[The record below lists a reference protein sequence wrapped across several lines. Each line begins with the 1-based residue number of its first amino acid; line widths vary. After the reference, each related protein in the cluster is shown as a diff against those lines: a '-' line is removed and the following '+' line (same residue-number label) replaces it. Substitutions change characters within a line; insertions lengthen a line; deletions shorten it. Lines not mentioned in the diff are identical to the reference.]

1 MKIEHIEKN
10 FRDYQKVLEREAK
23 TLTGIP
29 IRIQLVV
36 SMDSYATCD
45 NSTIQIGLYP
55 WEAAFNWEI
64 VKRIIRFKFHH
75 EIQHVLS
82 TDSTEFISAIED
94 IADVFTSN
102 GVCKKRAK
110 KFGKWLVNGTE
121 DGRIENLM
129 VILRKGIKKLR
140 DWYRLKEFETTEV
153 SPSDGM
159 SDIELALMNIHSVAC
174 RGYLCKG
181 FATHYKGKPVYNVV
195 IDCLEDI
202 KRAVVATTTRGMGDV
217 CREMANKLVSL
228 IDAKQEQEIGES
240 MSEKSEQ
247 ELIFVS
253 NKNIENLD
261 KGDKWKEKL
270 NKNSKIIA
278 ILEDS
283 DEEQQPGE
291 SSGDGIVPD
300 EIIDLRTKKPE
311 KEDNDEKSK
320 SSSKGGSEEKSEGDA
335 QQNSNGESADGDS
348 ENSDSS
354 PGDSADGSDEKA
366 GESADN
372 SAGNSS
378 ESASD
383 GESTDFSTKSE
394 GNDQGNGKSGSQGK
408 SESGGKS
415 EKPSVDEYLE
425 KKLNDLEESLEKS
438 DNLQDEMEG
447 REKARKLQI
456 IKEIQQ
462 NGVAERDRNKPE
474 MKNIMLDVEKR
485 QSPYCMPEY
494 RPYDKDR
501 WNSDAPYEI
510 IAKAAGIREDV
521 KKALAS
527 ETEQT
532 IGGLY
537 EGDFDIDNIAN
548 LCLGSFD
555 CFKKESTHKDE
566 VHFDITILKDNSGSM
581 GGKVNERCC
590 TAMALLEEIVKGING
605 ISLKIADYSDQK
617 HGIIKDWDDMSGE
630 FNYSWS
636 YYENERVDGGQYDD
650 VSIDLFASELVA
662 RPVATNKMLCILTDG
677 EPCVP
682 RKALQEILTRGR
694 QNGVYIMVFFI
705 GYDAEKIA
713 RNKDKYEDVY
723 GEGCCFAIPYDEDM
737 MNLGDVFVEL
747 LRANVKF

>member
-1 MKIEHIEKN
+1 MKIEHIQKN
-10 FRDYQKVLEREAK
+10 FKDYQKVLEREAK
-23 TLTGIP
+23 TLTGLA
-29 IRIQLVV
+29 IRIRLIVG
-36 SMDSYATCD
+36 MDSYATFD

-82 TDSTEFISAIED
+82 TDSREFASAIED
-94 IADVFTSN
+94 VADVFASK
-102 GVCKKRAK
+102 GVCKKRAREL
-110 KFGKWLVNGTE
+110 GKWLVNGTE

-153 SPSDGM
+153 SPEDDM
-159 SDIELALMNIHSVAC
+159 TDIELALMNIHSVAC

-181 FATHYKGKPVYNVV
+181 FATHYAGKPVYDVV

-202 KRAVVATTTRGMGDV
+202 KKAVTASTTRGMGDI
-217 CREMANKLVSL
+217 CREMADKLTTL
-228 IDAKQEQEIGES
+228 IDAKQEQEIGEG
-240 MSEKSEQ
+240 MSEKGQQ
-247 ELIFVS
+247 EVIFVS

-278 ILEDS
+278 ILEDT
-283 DEEQQPGE
+283 DDEQQPGE
-291 SSGDGIVPD
+291 NSEDGIVPD
-300 EIIDLRTKKPE
+300 EIIDLRTKKPK
-311 KEDNDEKSK
+311 KEDNDEESK
-320 SSSKGGSEEKSEGDA
+320 SSSKGGSGEKSEGDA
-335 QQNSNGESADGDS
+335 QQGSNGEFAEGDS
-348 ENSDSS
+348 EDT
-354 PGDSADGSDEKA
+354 DGSSSGSTDGLDEEA
-366 GESADN
+366 GESADS
-372 SAGNSS
+372 SAGDSAEDAS
-378 ESASD
+378 E
-383 GESTDFSTKSE
+383 GESTDLGAESE
-394 GNDQGNGKSGSQGK
+394 GNDPGNGKSGSKGK
-408 SESGGKS
+408 SKGSGKS
-415 EKPSVDEYLE
+415 GKPSVDEYLE
-425 KKLNDLEESLEKS
+425 KKLDDLEDDLEKS
-438 DNLQDEMEG
+438 DKIQEEMEG

-462 NGVAERDRNKPE
+462 NGVAERDRNKPD
-474 MKNIMLDVEKR
+474 MSNIMLDVEKR
-485 QSPYCMPEY
+485 QTPYRMPEY
-494 RPYDKDR
+494 HPYDKDR
-501 WNSDAPYEI
+501 WNSDAPYEV
-510 IAKAAGIREDV
+510 IAKATGIREDV

-605 ISLKIADYSDQK
+605 ISLKIADYSDRK

-636 YYENERVDGGQYDD
+636 YYENEDVDGGQYDD
-650 VSIDLFASELVA
+650 VSMDLFASELVA
-662 RPVATNKMLCILTDG
+662 RPAATNKMLCILTDG

-682 RKALQEILTRGR
+682 REALQEILTRGR

-705 GYDAEKIA
+705 GYDAERIA
-713 RNKDKYEDVY
+713 RNKDRYEDIY

>member
-23 TLTGIP
+23 TLTGTP

-278 ILEDS
+278 ILEDT
-283 DEEQQPGE
+283 DEEQQSGE

-335 QQNSNGESADGDS
+335 QQGSNGKSADGDS
-348 ENSDSS
+348 ENSDGS
-354 PGDSADGSDEKA
+354 PGGSADGSDGKA
-366 GESADN
+366 GESADS

-378 ESASD
+378 ESVSE
-383 GESTDFSTKSE
+383 GESTDLSAESE
-394 GNDQGNGKSGSQGK
+394 GNDQGNGKSGSRGK
-408 SESGGKS
+408 FESGGKS
-415 EKPSVDEYLE
+415 EKPSADEYLE
-425 KKLNDLEESLEKS
+425 KKLEDLEESLEQS
-438 DNLQDEMEG
+438 DNLQEEMEG

-462 NGVAERDRNKPE
+462 NGVTERDRNKPD
-474 MKNIMLDVEKR
+474 MRNIMLDVEKR
-485 QSPYCMPEY
+485 QSAYCMPEY
-494 RPYDKDR
+494 HPYDKDR

-581 GGKVNERCC
+581 GGKVNKRCC

-605 ISLKIADYSDQK
+605 ISLKIADYSDRK

-630 FNYSWS
+630 INYSWS
-636 YYENERVDGGQYDD
+636 YYENEDVDGGQYDD
-650 VSIDLFASELVA
+650 VSMDLFASELVA
-662 RPVATNKMLCILTDG
+662 RPAATNKMLCILTDG

-705 GYDAEKIA
+705 GYDAERIA
-713 RNKDKYEDVY
+713 RNKDKYEDIY